1 MSVRSSCLRTTHDTL
16 AVTLFVIAVLH
27 ILAALK
33 HHFWNRDDVLL
44 RMLPFTR
51 RRRDDCEDDER

>member
-1 MSVRSSCLRTTHDTL
+1 VLF
-16 AVTLFVIAVLH
+16 AVAVLH

-44 RMLPFTR
+44 RMLPRIDKTKSAR
-51 RRRDDCEDDER
+51 RS